1 MNTLTNRHAGP
12 VERCDQVALEADGS
26 LFSGPSDS
34 HATRLEDV
42 RAQSPS
48 SVVLPNPEYTRG

>member
-26 LFSGPSDS
+26 LFFG
-34 HATRLEDV
+34 TER
-42 RAQSPS
+42 
-48 SVVLPNPEYTRG
+48 